1 MRKLF
6 IISTTI
12 FWLAV
17 AGFWL
22 SGKFHTPQMIT
33 QTATVAE
40 PALRKYSLKEVS
52 QHNRE
57 NNCWMAIEGQ
67 VYDLTAYL
75 PTHPSDPAIVLPW
88 CGKEASNAWQTKT
101 VGRPHTSRAKH
112 LLERY
117 LIGKLNETP

>member
-22 SGKFHTPQMIT
+22 SGKFHTAEKINE
-33 QTATVAE
+33 TATVAQ
-40 PALRKYSLKEVS
+40 PALREYSLKQVAS
-52 QHNRE
+52 HNLE
-57 NNCWMAIEGQ
+57 SNCWMAIEGQ

-75 PTHPSDPAIVLPW
+75 PSHPSDPAIVLPW
-88 CGKEASNAWQTKT
+88 CGREASNAWQTKT
-101 VGRPHTSRAKH
+101 VGRPHSSLAQH

-117 LIGKLNETP
+117 LIGKLGETP